1 MKSVRI
7 ILLLTG
13 SALLWACS
21 SAQDDWKQATSA
33 NTVAAYQQFLSKHPT
48 GDHSADATERIHTLQ
63 DDDAWAQAKQANSIE
78 AYRDYMQKQPA
89 GSHVKDAQ
97 DALTAAQRASDWQ
110 SAQTTGTVAA
120 VQDFLKKYPDGPEVS
135 QAQDKLKALAGY
147 KVRVAGG
154 TSEKQAQKERDKLL
168 SKHRD
173 VLHDVVVVSPKVG
186 KTYDLESA
194 PMSQADANSACEQL
208 KKAHQ
213 KCEVVKS

>member
-1 MKSVRI
+1 MKCARI
-7 ILLLTG
+7 ILLLAG

-21 SAQDDWKQATSA
+21 SAQDDWNRAATA
-33 NTVAAYQQFLSKHPT
+33 NTVAAYQQFLTKHPT
-48 GDHSADATERIHTLQ
+48 GDHSSDATERIHKLQ
-63 DDDAWAQAKQANSIE
+63 DDDAWSQAKQTNSAD
-78 AYRDYMQKQPA
+78 AYREYLQKQPA
-89 GSHVKDAQ
+89 GSHLKDAQ

-154 TSEKQAQKERDKLL
+154 KSEKQAQKERDNLL

-173 VLHDVVVVSPKVG
+173 VLHDLVVVSPTVG
-186 KTYDLESA
+186 KTYNLESA
-194 PMSQADANSACEQL
+194 PMSQTEANSACEQL
-208 KKAHQ
+208 EKAHQ